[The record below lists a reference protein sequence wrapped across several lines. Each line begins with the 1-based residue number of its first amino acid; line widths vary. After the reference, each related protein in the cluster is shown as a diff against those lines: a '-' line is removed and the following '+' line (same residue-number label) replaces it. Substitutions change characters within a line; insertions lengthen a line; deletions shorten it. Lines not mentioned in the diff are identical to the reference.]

1 MEPDYLLPNDEVSIA
16 NTEHLVR
23 VVKKSFWNVD
33 GAGQTR
39 QVKHKLWKIMF

>member
-1 MEPDYLLPNDEVSIA
+1 MEQDYLLPNDEVSIA

-23 VVKKSFWNVD
+23 VVDRSLRNID

-39 QVKHKLWKIMF
+39 